1 MATFRNNVNVEKLL
15 SLKKELEIHKAQR
28 LELQG
33 ELKSLN
39 KQMEEDY
46 GVKTLPQAE
55 KLMEKLDKKL
65 QEKEKSIK
73 HRIQEIEELMG

>member
-1 MATFRNNVNVEKLL
+1 MATLRNSVDKLL

>member
-1 MATFRNNVNVEKLL
+1 MATFRNNVNVDKLL

>member
-1 MATFRNNVNVEKLL
+1 MATLRNSVDKLL
-15 SLKKELEIHKAQR
+15 SLKKELEIHKSQR

-55 KLMEKLDKKL
+55 KLMEKLDKEL
-65 QEKEKSIK
+65 QGKEKSIK
-73 HRIQEIEELMG
+73 HRIREIEELMG